1 MNNYISYIPCDI
13 SLSNRLLLIS
23 NESSVTIL
31 RGKINVN
38 ALLYLFLLSLNTLL
52 IVLLPII
59 DFNTFDSL
67 IIWDG
72 SLSTVIPMMT
82 SPKRAKNVRS
92 TDGKII
98 PISNQDFEIWNG
110 TLLLYEYL
118 EESPNYVPIPN
129 IHFLMV
135 NLHEQ
140 HFYGFV

>member
-1 MNNYISYIPCDI
+1 M
-13 SLSNRLLLIS
+13 
-23 NESSVTIL
+23 
-31 RGKINVN
+31 
-38 ALLYLFLLSLNTLL
+38 NTLL

-82 SPKRAKNVRS
+82 SPKRAKS

-118 EESPNYVPIPN
+118 EESPKCVPIPN

-135 NLHEQ
+135 DMHEKQ
-140 HFYGFV
+140 FYRFV

>member
-1 MNNYISYIPCDI
+1 MFVVF
-13 SLSNRLLLIS
+13 SLKRALKVWDTH
-23 NESSVTIL
+23 SVTHRKL
-31 RGKINVN
+31 N
-38 ALLYLFLLSLNTLL
+38 LYLFLLLLNTLL

-82 SPKRAKNVRS
+82 SPKRAKSVRS
-92 TDGKII
+92 TDAKII

-110 TLLLYEYL
+110 TLLLWVFRGKSTL
-118 EESPNYVPIPN
+118 CNYTK
-129 IHFLMV
+129 HSFFLMV

-140 HFYGFV
+140 QFYGFV